1 MDIHTLNTLPDEELT
16 QLIEEARRIIA
27 RRSATA
33 LIPEQIE
40 SLAREYLDSGGD
52 QSALVVA
59 VTPKDPQ
66 VPPLE

>member
-16 QLIEEARRIIA
+16 LLIEEARRIMA
-27 RRSATA
+27 RRAATA

-52 QSALVVA
+52 QSALVEA
-59 VTPKDPQ
+59 VTQKDPQ
-66 VPPLE
+66 L